1 MEIHM
6 FGIRKSEYIFS
17 CSFLFFFF
25 EHLLFFFFMHLFN
38 LVCVIEETWV
48 FSCQEVVQCLRL
60 FPKMLLNGQRSRYLN
75 LDLNFYS
82 VHHHCLKCRVYLLGM
97 ALGFMGFPADL
108 DSRESAWNSGDLD
121 LIPGSG
127 RSPREGN
134 GNPLQYSCLEN
145 LMDQGAWWATVLGVT
160 ELDTTKWLTH
170 TFGPYSDQTAP
181 KRNGLS

>member
-134 GNPLQYSCLEN
+134 GNPLQYSCLEKRS
-145 LMDQGAWWATVLGVT
+145 LEGCSPWGHK
-160 ELDTTKWLTH
+160 ESDTTERLT
-170 TFGPYSDQTAP
+170 
-181 KRNGLS
+181 L